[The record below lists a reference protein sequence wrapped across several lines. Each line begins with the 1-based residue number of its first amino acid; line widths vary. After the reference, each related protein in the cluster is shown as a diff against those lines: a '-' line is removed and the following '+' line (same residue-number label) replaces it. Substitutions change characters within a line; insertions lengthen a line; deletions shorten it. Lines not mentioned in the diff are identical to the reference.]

1 VNQELYDAHLAN
13 VLADVERALERSA
26 AAGAGYGGVVLH
38 AGAELLVHR
47 DDQPHLFRQDFN
59 FARLAPL
66 PGPDHL
72 AVVRPGEKP
81 RLIRVVPRDYW
92 YESPASPAVNV
103 ERGFDY
109 VEVSEVE
116 DAIAAAGETE
126 SCAFLGDDPED
137 AVEPPHLM
145 ASLDWDRGYKTTWET
160 ECVRAA
166 AVKAARGHAAVR
178 DGAAEGLSERQLH
191 HAYVAAAGLVDA
203 EIPYPNIIGWNE
215 NAAVLHYQSKMA
227 ERPADARVL
236 LIDAGA
242 SHLGYACDVTRTW
255 PQPAAGTLFI
265 ELLDGMEQLQREL
278 VAGVGPGVEYID
290 LHAAAHEGVARLLVS
305 TGILE
310 CSAEEALD
318 SRLTL
323 PFLPHGLGHHLGLQ
337 VHDVAGHQ
345 VDPGGAKM
353 DPPAQHPFLRTTRPL
368 EPGHLVT
375 IEPGLYFIPMLL
387 GPVRESEHAA
397 SVDWQKVDELIPCG
411 GIRIED
417 DILVTGDGHEDL
429 TRPLIPGHRD

>member
-126 SCAFLGDDPED
+126 SCAFLGDDP
-137 AVEPPHLM
+137 
-145 ASLDWDRGYKTTWET
+145 
-160 ECVRAA
+160 AA
-166 AVKAARGHAAVR
+166 AP
-178 DGAAEGLSERQLH
+178 DGF
-191 HAYVAAAGLVDA
+191 AGLGPRLQD
-203 EIPYPNIIGWNE
+203 
-215 NAAVLHYQSKMA
+215 
-227 ERPADARVL
+227 
-236 LIDAGA
+236 
-242 SHLGYACDVTRTW
+242 HLGNR
-255 PQPAAGTLFI
+255 
-265 ELLDGMEQLQREL
+265 MR
-278 VAGVGPGVEYID
+278 
-290 LHAAAHEGVARLLVS
+290 
-305 TGILE
+305 
-310 CSAEEALD
+310 
-318 SRLTL
+318 
-323 PFLPHGLGHHLGLQ
+323 
-337 VHDVAGHQ
+337 
-345 VDPGGAKM
+345 
-353 DPPAQHPFLRTTRPL
+353 
-368 EPGHLVT
+368 
-375 IEPGLYFIPMLL
+375 
-387 GPVRESEHAA
+387 
-397 SVDWQKVDELIPCG
+397 PCG
-411 GIRIED
+411 SGE
-417 DILVTGDGHEDL
+417 G
-429 TRPLIPGHRD
+429 RPGPRGGP